1 MRPFEWLVGLRYLL
15 AKRRTHFIS
24 FISLISLAGIVLGMT
39 ALITVLSVMNGFQKE
54 VRDRMLSMAAHAQIT
69 TYGGALDHWR
79 EFAQGARANPEV
91 VAAAPYVSQQA
102 LISHQGEVRGVYV
115 RGVDPAQED
124 SVADVSKAMKF
135 GQLSELVP
143 DRFNVIIGKDLA
155 YALGVVAGDKIT
167 VIAPQGNVT
176 PAGIVPR
183 LRQFTVTG
191 VFEVGHLEFDSG
203 LALMHIADAQ
213 KLYRMGEK
221 VSGVRLKLRDL
232 FQAPVV
238 AHMLTQQFGGDT
250 VVTDWTRQN
259 VNYFRAVEIE
269 KRMMFVILTLIIAVA
284 AFNIVSALVMV
295 VTDKQSD
302 IAILRTLGAAPGSI
316 MRIFMVQGT
325 VIGLVGTILGIVF
338 GLLLALNIDSVV
350 KFVEAAFNTKIL
362 SPEIYY
368 ISDFPSDV
376 KTGDVIVVA
385 LVSFAL
391 TVLATLY
398 PSYRAARV
406 NPAEALRYE

>member
-69 TYGGALDHWR
+69 SYGGTVEGWSDLAQRAR
-79 EFAQGARANPEV
+79 ENPEV
-91 VAAAPYVSQQA
+91 LAAAPYVSQQA
-102 LISHQGEVRGVYV
+102 LLSNQGEVRGVYV
-115 RGVDPAQED
+115 RGVDPALED
-124 SVADVSKAMKF
+124 SVAALSKSMKA
-135 GQLSELVP
+135 GNLSDLAP
-143 DRFNVIIGKDLA
+143 DRFGIIIGKDLA
-155 YALGVVAGDKIT
+155 YSLGVVVGERIT
-167 VIAPQGNVT
+167 LIAPQGNVT

-183 LRQFTVTG
+183 LRQFTVVG

-203 LALMHIADAQ
+203 LAVIHIADAQ

-221 VSGVRLKLRDL
+221 VSGVRLKLKDL
-232 FQAPVV
+232 LQAPRV
-238 AHMLTQQFGGDT
+238 AHELTQRLGGET
-250 VVTDWTRQN
+250 LVTDWTRQN

-325 VIGLVGTILGIVF
+325 VIGLVGTVLGIAC
-338 GLLLALNIDSVV
+338 GLLLAFNIDTVV
-350 KFVEAAFNTKIL
+350 KFVETVFHTKIL

-376 KTGDVIVVA
+376 HLGDVIVVA
-385 LVSFAL
+385 LVSFLL

-398 PSYRAARV
+398 PSYRAARI

>member
-69 TYGGALDHWR
+69 SYGGTVEGWSDLAQRAR
-79 EFAQGARANPEV
+79 ENPEV
-91 VAAAPYVSQQA
+91 LAAAPYVSQQA
-102 LISHQGEVRGVYV
+102 LLSNQGEVRGVYV
-115 RGVDPAQED
+115 RGVDPALED
-124 SVADVSKAMKF
+124 SVAALSKSMKA
-135 GQLSELVP
+135 GNLSDLAP
-143 DRFNVIIGKDLA
+143 DRFGIIIGKDLA
-155 YALGVVAGDKIT
+155 YSLGVVVGERIT
-167 VIAPQGNVT
+167 LIAPQGNVT

-183 LRQFTVTG
+183 LRQFTVVG

-203 LALMHIADAQ
+203 LAVIHIADAQ

-221 VSGVRLKLRDL
+221 VSGVRLKLKDL
-232 FQAPVV
+232 FQAPRV
-238 AHMLTQQFGGDT
+238 AHELTQRLGGET
-250 VVTDWTRQN
+250 LVTDWTRQN

-325 VIGLVGTILGIVF
+325 VIGLVGTVLGIAC
-338 GLLLALNIDSVV
+338 GLLLAFNIDTVV
-350 KFVEAAFNTKIL
+350 KFVETVFHTKIL

-376 KTGDVIVVA
+376 HLGDVIVVA
-385 LVSFAL
+385 LVSFLL

-398 PSYRAARV
+398 PSYRAARI